1 MGTAIRPSPAV
12 ERPSGSR
19 FPFGWIDLLWVV
31 FLAGLAALPHSQLEP
46 GEGPEPDWHKRVIL
60 LGIGAFQ
67 LLEPYLF
74 KSVKPSR
81 ASVYSVLVK
90 IGLATLLVVHT
101 GSIFSLYWLVY
112 FYPVVSAATLFGVW
126 GTLAST
132 ALVTAAYWSLLIP
145 ALREYEFTSET
156 ATQLGIRTLFF
167 FLAAIVVNRFRYQTA
182 RYRTLAETL
191 AETNRQLAEAQAE
204 ARRSERL
211 AALGQLSAGLA
222 HELRNPLGVIKGSA
236 EMLARKLPAGDALTA
251 ELAGYISSE
260 VNRLN
265 SLVSR
270 FLDFARPLALDRR
283 PQSIA
288 ALVDRALK
296 SVHDRWPEAAIEVER
311 DYAAALPDVSVDAEL
326 CEQVF
331 TNLALNAYQAMR
343 NQHSSL
349 AAEAGAERGA
359 SSVSD
364 AVPGKLPAGRLRV
377 SIKPAES
384 DGKRGVEIDFADSG
398 PGVPPELTEQIFN
411 PFFTTKKEGV
421 GLGLSIVSKIVDDH
435 RGWIRVASPPS
446 EGACFRVFLPIDGR
460 S

>member
-1 MGTAIRPSPAV
+1 LDTENRQSSNVNGQS
-12 ERPSGSR
+12 EGR
-19 FPFGWIDLLWVV
+19 FAFGWIDVLWLV
-31 FLAGLAALPHSQLEP
+31 FLAGLAVPPSESGFEP
-46 GEGPEPDWHKRVIL
+46 ASHKRIIL
-60 LGIGAFQ
+60 LCIGAFQ
-67 LLEPYLF
+67 LLEPRLL
-74 KSVKPSR
+74 KSIPPSR

-90 IGLATLLVVHT
+90 IGLATLLVAHT
-101 GSIFSLYWLVY
+101 GNIFSSYYLVY
-112 FYPVVSAATLFGVW
+112 FLPVVSAAMLFGVW
-126 GTLAST
+126 GTLAAT
-132 ALVTAAYWSLLIP
+132 ALAAATYWSFLIP
-145 ALREYEFTSET
+145 ALQEYEFTAES
-156 ATQLGIRTLFF
+156 ATELAIRTLFF
-167 FLAAIVVNRFRYQTA
+167 FLAAMVVNRPVMEYRRQTT

-191 AETNRQLAEAQAE
+191 AETNRQLAQAQAE

-236 EMLARKLPAGDALTA
+236 EMLARKLPSADVLAV

-283 PQSIA
+283 PQAIQV
-288 ALVDRALK
+288 LVDRALK
-296 SVHDRWPEAAIEVER
+296 FAHDQWPEARIEVER
-311 DYAAALPDVSVDAEL
+311 DYADGLPEVSVDAEL

-343 NQHSSL
+343 DQQRSL
-349 AAEAGAERGA
+349 AAEAQPALREGSGAAG
-359 SSVSD
+359 SQ
-364 AVPGKLPAGRLRV
+364 GKLRV
-377 SIKPAES
+377 SIKAAES
-384 DGKRGVEIDFADSG
+384 DGRRGVEIDFADSG

-411 PFFTTKKEGV
+411 PFFTTKKDGV

-435 RGWIRVASPPS
+435 RGWISVASGS
-446 EGACFRVFLPIDGR
+446 GEGACFRVFLPVDDH

>member
-1 MGTAIRPSPAV
+1 METENRQASSV

-19 FPFGWIDLLWVV
+19 FAFGWIDLLWVL
-31 FLAGLAALPHSQLEP
+31 FLAGLAALPHSEPEP
-46 GEGPEPDWHKRVIL
+46 GEALEPAWHKRIIL
-60 LGIGAFQ
+60 LGIGVFQ
-67 LLEPYLF
+67 FLEPYLL
-74 KSVKPSR
+74 KRIKPSR

-112 FYPVVSAATLFGVW
+112 FLPVVSAATLFGVW

-132 ALVTAAYWSLLIP
+132 ALVSAAYWSLLIP
-145 ALREYEFTSET
+145 ALREYEFTGET

-182 RYRTLAETL
+182 RYRTLAEAL
-191 AETNRQLAEAQAE
+191 AETNRQLAAAQAE

-222 HELRNPLGVIKGSA
+222 HELRNPLAVIKGSA
-236 EMLARKLPAGDALTA
+236 EMLSKKLPPGNALTE
-251 ELAGYISSE
+251 ELAGYISTE

-283 PQSIA
+283 PQAIP

-296 SVHDRWPEAAIEVER
+296 SVRDLWPDAAIEVER
-311 DYAAALPDVSVDAEL
+311 DYASALPEASVDAEL

-331 TNLALNAYQAMR
+331 TNLALNAYQAMQ
-343 NQHSSL
+343 NQRPSPASESETPQGERS
-349 AAEAGAERGA
+349 AAA
-359 SSVSD
+359 SRQ
-364 AVPGKLPAGRLRV
+364 AKLRV
-377 SIKPAES
+377 LITAVEWEGTP
-384 DGKRGVEIDFADSG
+384 GVEIDFADTG
-398 PGVPPELTEQIFN
+398 PGVPPEISEQIFN
-411 PFFTTKKEGV
+411 PFFTTRKDGV
-421 GLGLSIVSKIVDDH
+421 GLGLAIVSKIVDDH
-435 RGWIRVASPPS
+435 RGWIRVASPPG
-446 EGACFRVFLPIDGR
+446 EGAIFRVFLPIDGH